1 MLNILKVMGN
11 STPIYIH
18 WAFSSNLH
26 VAHVHPCVPMCTHVW
41 PMSTHVWI
49 MNELKFN

>member
-1 MLNILKVMGN
+1 MTKKTPNFMLNILKVMGN

-26 VAHVHPCVPMCTHVW
+26 VAHVHPCVPMCGPCP
-41 PMSTHVWI
+41 PMC
-49 MNELKFN
+49 EL